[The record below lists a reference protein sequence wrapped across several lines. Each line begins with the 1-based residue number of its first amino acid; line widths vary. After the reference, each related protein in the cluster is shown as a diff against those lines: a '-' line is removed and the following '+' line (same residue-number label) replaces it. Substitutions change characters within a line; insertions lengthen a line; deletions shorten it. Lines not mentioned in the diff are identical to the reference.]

1 MKIVRSTTYPPLFLH
16 SEDVEDTGEATQETG
31 EAVETVDTAGV
42 VKPQPRHEARQQEEA
57 QSADQASSQ
66 AQHYGKVRLQQNIC
80 YGADADSS

>member
-42 VKPQPRHEARQQEEA
+42 VESQPRHQGRQEEEA
-57 QSADQASSQ
+57 EGGDQTSSQ
-66 AQHYGKVRLQQNIC
+66 AEQDSQVGLQQDVC
-80 YGADADSS
+80 